1 MSNKYIIFLGVLV
14 VLFVGGVGVFLTS
27 NKTATVEKQ
36 TNVAPTQIPQAVE
49 NTVTS
54 SQKKAY
60 TLADVSQHST
70 ESDCWI
76 VVENNVYDMTPF
88 IPDHPG
94 GREIIEGC
102 GRDATSMFQ
111 REREHQKENA
121 ASYLPPYQIG
131 VLQ

>member
-27 NKTATVEKQ
+27 NKTSTVEKQ
-36 TNVAPTQIPQAVE
+36 ISAEPTQIPAAAS
-49 NTVTS
+49 TAPTT
-54 SQKKAY
+54 QKSY

>member
-27 NKTATVEKQ
+27 NKTSTVEKQ
-36 TNVAPTQIPQAVE
+36 ISAEPTQIPAAAS
-49 NTVTS
+49 TAPTA
-54 SQKKAY
+54 QKSY

-94 GREIIEGC
+94 GREIVEGC